1 MLSHHRQGTRC
12 EDDAGADLQLSV
24 ARRGWAEGEGRKVI
38 PGQRKA
44 REFRS
49 MKSELELIALAKTH
63 TLETIVP
70 QLKRSPEAILRK
82 AARLGLSI
90 KRTAKRTMEELPP
103 VLSNYVNFSTMKRK
117 QL

>member
-1 MLSHHRQGTRC
+1 
-12 EDDAGADLQLSV
+12 
-24 ARRGWAEGEGRKVI
+24 
-38 PGQRKA
+38 
-44 REFRS
+44 

-70 QLKRSPEAILRK
+70 QLKRSSEAILRK